1 MKNSI
6 MSEKLFEMARYA
18 KAHEHE
24 LEMGRYRN
32 GSYSG
37 SSALSASIALTI
49 LASELEQMAKV
60 ALKNEAQAEA
70 QEKLLATI
78 KIQIGG
84 WQTPKNVL

>member
-1 MKNSI
+1 MKNSTV
-6 MSEKLFEMARYA
+6 SEKLFEMARYA
-18 KAHEHE
+18 KVHEHA

-37 SSALSASIALTI
+37 NSALSASTALMV
-49 LASELEQMAKV
+49 LASELEKMAKV

-84 WQTPKNVL
+84 

>member
-1 MKNSI
+1 MKNYTV
-6 MSEKLFEMARYA
+6 SEKLFEMARYA

-37 SSALSASIALTI
+37 SSALSASTALMV
-49 LASELEQMAKV
+49 LASELEKMAKV

-70 QEKLLATI
+70 QAKLLATI
-78 KIQIGG
+78 KIQIEG
-84 WQTPKNVL
+84 

>member
-18 KAHEHE
+18 KVHEHA

-37 SSALSASIALTI
+37 SSALSASTALAI
-49 LASELEQMAKV
+49 LASELEKIAKV

-84 WQTPKNVL
+84 